1 MPFFPELLTD
11 LIVHVHR
18 DVLSVMYFFFSEEL
32 HIYIVN
38 LFRRG
43 KFLKLCSVVEFD

>member
-18 DVLSVMYFFFSEEL
+18 DVLSVMYFFFFWRASHLYCE
-32 HIYIVN
+32 
-38 LFRRG
+38 
-43 KFLKLCSVVEFD
+43 SV